1 MIFAGAISPIY
12 SLEVIV
18 TYLAAA
24 IHALQAFSFLFP
36 KYTKEVNSVPYQSI
50 RLEFIVLVPM
60 PVQKQGS
67 FVSEIYRPYWV
78 VSAVLETY
86 TEFQPVN
93 SYQTGKGKA
102 FLSHSHLPPAM
113 ISTFST
119 SSRGRG
125 LILAIAT
132 SPSSSSPRP
141 LSLSLSNF
149 FFFSL
154 SFSVFQTSQ
163 MIISTPKK

>member
-113 ISTFST
+113 ISTFLT
-119 SSRGRG
+119 SSRAVDWFW
-125 LILAIAT
+125 LLLLHLHLLL
-132 SPSSSSPRP
+132 PV

-149 FFFSL
+149 IFFLSL
-154 SFSVFQTSQ
+154 SRFFK
-163 MIISTPKK
+163 PLKW